1 MGSTVADPARVAD
14 DVDRALAED
23 VGSGDVTA
31 SLIDEQRQAKA
42 EVVCREDAVIA
53 GRPWFTHTY
62 ARLDPALDIQWHAD
76 DGDRVTANS
85 IVCVLSGAAR
95 SIVTGERT
103 ALNFLQTLSG
113 TATTT
118 RAYADALTGSQT
130 RILDTRKT
138 VPGLRYAQK
147 YAVRCGGGANH
158 RMGLYDAVLVKENHI
173 AAAGGIGPAVR
184 RLRKAQPPLQ
194 IEVEVETLSELEQ
207 ALAAGADMVLLDN
220 FSPAQTGAAVELVA
234 GRMKTEISG
243 NVELKSLAMLGALGA
258 DFISVGALTKHVRAV
273 DFSMLIRT

>member
-14 DVDRALAED
+14 DVERALAED

-62 ARLDPALDIQWHAD
+62 ARLDPELDIQWHAD

-118 RAYADALTGSQT
+118 RAYADALTESQT

-184 RLRKAQPPLQ
+184 RLRKAQPTLQ
-194 IEVEVETLSELEQ
+194 IEVEVETLNELEQ

-220 FSPAQTGAAVELVA
+220 FSPAQTSTAVELVA

>member
-42 EVVCREDAVIA
+42 EVVCREDAVLA

-62 ARLDPALDIQWHAD
+62 ARLDPELDIQWHAD

-118 RAYADALTGSQT
+118 RAYADELTGSQT
-130 RILDTRKT
+130 RILDPRKT

-173 AAAGGIGPAVR
+173 AAAGGIGPAVK

-194 IEVEVETLSELEQ
+194 IEVEVETLNELEQ

-220 FSPAQTGAAVELVA
+220 FSPAQTSAAVELVD

>member
-14 DVDRALAED
+14 DVERALAED

-76 DGDRVTANS
+76 DGDRVSANS

-184 RLRKAQPPLQ
+184 RLRKAQPTLQ
-194 IEVEVETLSELEQ
+194 IEVEVETLNELEQ

-220 FSPAQTGAAVELVA
+220 FSPAQTSTAVELVA